1 MEIKYNDYLISDN
14 KELLN
19 IKTIKGF
26 LARSYWA
33 NKRSEERTERSI
45 QNSDCY
51 GVYHESKQ
59 IGYARVVT
67 DHATMFYL
75 CDVFID
81 EDYRGK
87 GIGKKLIECLITSD
101 KYKDLMGLLGT
112 QDAHELYMQY
122 DFEADP
128 ERLMRRRPDY
138 IRKMNEIQS

>member
-1 MEIKYNDYLISDN
+1 MEINFDDYLISDN
-14 KELLN
+14 KELLD

-33 NKRSEERTERSI
+33 NNRSEERTDISI

-51 GVYHESKQ
+51 GVYHGNKQ

-81 EDYRGK
+81 EEYRGK
-87 GIGKKLIECLITSD
+87 GIGKKLIESLITSEEL
-101 KYKDLMGLLGT
+101 KDLMGLLGT
-112 QDAHELYMQY
+112 QDAHEFYNQY
-122 DFEADP
+122 DFESVPD
-128 ERLMRRRPDY
+128 RFLRRRPDY
-138 IRKMNEIQS
+138 IRKTNI

>member
-14 KELLN
+14 KERLDIN
-19 IKTIKGF
+19 IIKGF

-87 GIGKKLIECLITSD
+87 KLIECLITSD
-101 KYKDLMGLLGT
+101 KLKDLIGLLGT
-112 QDAHELYMQY
+112 QDAHELYKQY

-128 ERLMRRRPDY
+128 ERFMSRRPDY
-138 IRKMNEIQS
+138 IRNMNE